1 MAENGILKFD
11 LYENENENE
20 NENKNKAAERI
31 GVAKQ
36 VAVGHPCGSSID
48 PFSGEEACSIDL

>member
-20 NENKNKAAERI
+20 NENKAAEQI
-31 GVAKQ
+31 GVVAKQ

-48 PFSGEEACSIDL
+48 RFSGEEACSIDL